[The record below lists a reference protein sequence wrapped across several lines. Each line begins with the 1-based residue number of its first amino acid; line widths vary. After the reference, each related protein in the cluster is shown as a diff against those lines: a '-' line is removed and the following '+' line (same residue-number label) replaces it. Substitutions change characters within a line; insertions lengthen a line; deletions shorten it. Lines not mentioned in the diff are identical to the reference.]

1 LVHEFWSSHAA
12 PSSGTGSPAQ
22 VPFVQA
28 SSAVQALPSSHTVP
42 SGLKPSDGH
51 AAAAPVHVSAMS
63 HALAAARQTVPAATK
78 PSAGQALLAPSQLS
92 ATSQAPA
99 AGRQTA
105 VLFASA
111 GQVALDP
118 VQVSATSH
126 APAAARHTV
135 ALEANWQEAVQQ
147 EPGVPFPA
155 PRSQSS
161 PGSVVPSPQAAP
173 GLSGTAPMDHAC
185 AWPSVHDLV
194 TDEAPGPGLPAP
206 SALPPPLPVL
216 RLHRWVCPGPAAA
229 ELPSPLVA
237 SVSITTC
244 PLALETVTDGEA
256 FDPLADAN

>member
-1 LVHEFWSSHAA
+1 AA
-12 PSSGTGSPAQ
+12 MPEESRCGKG
-22 VPFVQA
+22 
-28 SSAVQALPSSHTVP
+28 SSAVQALPSSHTVR
-42 SGLKPSDGH
+42 SGLKPWDGH
-51 AAAAPVHVSAMS
+51 AALVPVHVSAMS

-155 PRSQSS
+155 PRSQ
-161 PGSVVPSPQAAP
+161 
-173 GLSGTAPMDHAC
+173 
-185 AWPSVHDLV
+185 
-194 TDEAPGPGLPAP
+194 
-206 SALPPPLPVL
+206 
-216 RLHRWVCPGPAAA
+216 
-229 ELPSPLVA
+229 
-237 SVSITTC
+237 
-244 PLALETVTDGEA
+244 
-256 FDPLADAN
+256 